1 MASARRAS
9 AARATLRTGPA
20 GRPRPRAIRGGA
32 ASRAAG
38 IRWDRVGRVA
48 LLVVLV
54 GILALYVG
62 PAHSWWVTWHAAKQH
77 RAEVARLE
85 AENARLREHV
95 NALRDPKSLEVEA
108 RKLGMIRP
116 GERSY
121 VIRGLPKGG

>member
-9 AARATLRTGPA
+9 AARATPRA
-20 GRPRPRAIRGGA
+20 GAAPRPRPRAIRGGA
-32 ASRAAG
+32 ATRAAG
-38 IRWDRVGRVA
+38 IRWDRVGRVT

-62 PAHSWWVTWHAAKQH
+62 PAHSWWVTWHEAKQR
-77 RAEVARLE
+77 RAEVARLQ

-95 NALRDPKSLEVEA
+95 RALRDPAALEREA
-108 RKLGMIRP
+108 RRLGMVRP

>member
-9 AARATLRTGPA
+9 AARATPRPGIA

-32 ASRAAG
+32 ARATG

-62 PAHSWWVTWHAAKQH
+62 PAHSWWVTWHEARQH
-77 RAEVARLE
+77 RAEVSRLE
-85 AENARLREHV
+85 AQNARLRAHV

>member
-9 AARATLRTGPA
+9 AARATPRTGPA

-32 ASRAAG
+32 ARTAG

-54 GILALYVG
+54 GILGLYVG
-62 PAHSWWVTWHAAKQH
+62 PAHSWWVTWHAAKLH

-85 AENARLREHV
+85 AENARLRAHV
-95 NALRDPKSLEVEA
+95 QALRDPRSLEVEA
-108 RKLGMIRP
+108 RKLGMIKP